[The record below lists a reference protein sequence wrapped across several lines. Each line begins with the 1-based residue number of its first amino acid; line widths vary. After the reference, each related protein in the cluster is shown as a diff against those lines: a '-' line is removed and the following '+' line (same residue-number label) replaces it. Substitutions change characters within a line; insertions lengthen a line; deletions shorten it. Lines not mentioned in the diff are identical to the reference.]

1 MKSKV
6 AQYLNE
12 LVSLS
17 ILTLMVVALI
27 AGQSAPSRAE
37 HVSAVATES
46 NQDVRPQPLKRVV
59 DASIAP
65 ISDVLTYSSQHL
77 ADRAGLGIDNR
88 GSKPRLSR

>member
-1 MKSKV
+1 MKSKA

-27 AGQSAPSRAE
+27 AGQSAPSGAE
-37 HVSAVATES
+37 PVSAVASKSAQET
-46 NQDVRPQPLKRVV
+46 RPQPLKRVV

-65 ISDVLTYSSQHL
+65 IGDVIMHSSQHL
-77 ADRAGLGIDNR
+77 AGRAGLGIDR
-88 GSKPRLSR
+88 GESKPLLSR